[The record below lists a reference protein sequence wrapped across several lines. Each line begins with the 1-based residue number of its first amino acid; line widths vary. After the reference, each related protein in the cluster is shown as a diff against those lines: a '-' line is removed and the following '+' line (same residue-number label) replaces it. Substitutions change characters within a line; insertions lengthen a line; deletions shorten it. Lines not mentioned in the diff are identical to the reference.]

1 MRSTSVWYS
10 KSMLKPFTSCKM
22 LEVGLSVRNGDMNDL
37 YLAFRATAAMYF
49 IIAVMFGA
57 KRGPQDS

>member
-1 MRSTSVWYS
+1 
-10 KSMLKPFTSCKM
+10 M

-57 KRGPQDS
+57 KRGPKDS